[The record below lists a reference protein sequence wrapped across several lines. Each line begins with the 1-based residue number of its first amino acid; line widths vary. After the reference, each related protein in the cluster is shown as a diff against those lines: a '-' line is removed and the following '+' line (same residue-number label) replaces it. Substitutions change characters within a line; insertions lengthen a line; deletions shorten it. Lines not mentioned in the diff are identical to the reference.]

1 MTTPTLGST
10 VYSFFLDYLPQQKGL
25 RPGSI
30 RSYRD
35 TMRLFLAFAS
45 EQTKR
50 GVSELRFED
59 LDFERVLAFLRELE
73 QKRRNSI
80 STRNQRLAAFV
91 LRVRRATGPRDA
103 SHVRSGCRHSHE
115 ANGLAGDKVH
125 GT

>member
-1 MTTPTLGST
+1 
-10 VYSFFLDYLPQQKGL
+10 FLDYLPDQKGL
-25 RPGSI
+25 RPSSI

-80 STRNQRLAAFV
+80 STRNQRLAALHSFYEYV
-91 LRVRRATGPRDA
+91 GRRVPEML
-103 SHVRSGCRHSHE
+103 H
-115 ANGLAGDKVH
+115 
-125 GT
+125 